1 LRDLCISIL
10 AESVIAVSKWEKNNY
25 WKYFPFVK
33 KYHADFFLSRFY
45 LKKSKNIKINPK
57 QKMNLGKN
65 LVSSFKAKM
74 DENLIEL
81 KKVTIQENGV
91 KMQVIDYPRE
101 FFTDKNTEKIISRFL
116 KKLQTKKLKFKKN
129 EKVRQTN

>member
-1 LRDLCISIL
+1 MIL
-10 AESVIAVSKWEKNNY
+10 NT
-25 WKYFPFVK
+25 
-33 KYHADFFLSRFY
+33 Y
-45 LKKSKNIKINPK
+45 LKSKNIKISPK

-74 DENLIEL
+74 DGTIVEL

-101 FFTDKNTEKIISRFL
+101 FFTDENTEKILNRFL
-116 KKLQTKKLKFKKN
+116 KKLQIKKSKSKKN

>member
-1 LRDLCISIL
+1 MIL
-10 AESVIAVSKWEKNNY
+10 NT
-25 WKYFPFVK
+25 
-33 KYHADFFLSRFY
+33 Y
-45 LKKSKNIKINPK
+45 LKSKNIKINPK

-101 FFTDKNTEKIISRFL
+101 FFTDKNTEKIINRFL